1 MNQLIEIG
9 VVTRAHGL
17 AGLVRVKL
25 FAADPEILQRLRR
38 VVLRLP
44 DGREVEHELV
54 RVQPG
59 SKGLPVVQLGR
70 CAHRDEAEALQGA
83 LVLASRDDL
92 GPLEPD
98 EFYLSD
104 TVGCPVETPDGEPL
118 GTVVEIGDNGAQS
131 LLLIR
136 RHGRIHNVPAVAP
149 FIADFD
155 GQRLV
160 LDLPDGLWDA
170 ACHPEGK

>member
-1 MNQLIEIG
+1 MNQLIDIG

-17 AGLVRVKL
+17 AGLVRVKV
-25 FAADPEILQRLRR
+25 FSADPEVLVRLRR
-38 VVLRLP
+38 VVLRLL

-59 SKGLPVVQLGR
+59 SKGLPVVQLDR
-70 CAHRDEAEALQGA
+70 CDHRDEAEALQGA
-83 LVLASRDDL
+83 LVLAFRDDL
-92 GPLEPD
+92 GPLSPD

-104 TVGCPVETPDGEPL
+104 TVGCSVETLDGEPL

-136 RHGRIHNVPAVAP
+136 RDGRIHNVPAVAP

-170 ACHPEGK
+170 VGHPEEK

>member
-1 MNQLIEIG
+1 MRQLIEIG

-17 AGLVRVKL
+17 AGLVRVKV
-25 FAADPEILQRLRR
+25 FTADPEVLQRLRR

-44 DGREVEHELV
+44 DGREEERELL

-59 SKGLPVVQLGR
+59 SKGLPVVELDH
-70 CAHRDEAEALQGA
+70 CAHRDQAEALQGA
-83 LVLASRDDL
+83 LLLAPRDEL
-92 GPLEPD
+92 PPLESG
-98 EFYLSD
+98 EFYLAD
-104 TVGCPVETPDGEPL
+104 TVGCPAETPDGEPL
-118 GTVVEIGDNGAQS
+118 GTVVEIGDNGAQP

-136 RHGRIHNVPAVAP
+136 RDRRIHNVPAVAP
-149 FIADFD
+149 FITDFD

-170 ACHPEGK
+170 VGHPEVK

>member
-1 MNQLIEIG
+1 MA
-9 VVTRAHGL
+9 RAHGL
-17 AGLVRVKL
+17 DGLVRVKL
-25 FAADPEILQRLRR
+25 FAADPQILQGLRR

-44 DGREVEHELV
+44 DGREQEHALLKT
-54 RVQPG
+54 QPG
-59 SKGLPVVQLGR
+59 SKGMPVVQLDG
-70 CAHRDEAEALQGA
+70 CKYRDEAEALQGA

-92 GPLEPD
+92 PPLESD

-104 TVGCPVETPDGEPL
+104 TVNCPVETPAGEPL
-118 GTVVEIGDNGAQS
+118 GTVAEIGDNGAQP

-136 RHGRIHNVPAVAP
+136 QDGRIHNVPAVAP

-155 GQRLV
+155 GQRLI

-170 ACHPEGK
+170 VGHPEGK